1 MEAEE
6 EQERLQ
12 ALMEA
17 PETVADPE
25 RLHACWSE
33 LQLAQE
39 AVAQLYERWDEL
51 EARKNE
57 SE

>member
-12 ALMEA
+12 ALMDA

-25 RLHACWSE
+25 RLHACWTE
-33 LQLAQE
+33 LQVAQE
-39 AVAQLYERWDEL
+39 SVAQLYDRWAVL